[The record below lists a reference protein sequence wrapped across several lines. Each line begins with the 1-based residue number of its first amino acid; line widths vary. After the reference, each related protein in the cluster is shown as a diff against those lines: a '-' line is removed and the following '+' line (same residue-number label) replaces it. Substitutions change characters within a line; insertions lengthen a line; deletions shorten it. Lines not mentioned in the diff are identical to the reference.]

1 MRGRSCPAASPSARP
16 RVPLDSGER
25 AQGGGLDQECSR
37 DSPVNLLESQ
47 IERDRDKQ
55 KPRRADAKSRWLR
68 RTLSRRER
76 HRRLRYAS
84 SACTAAA
91 RRARLLPI
99 AFLDSHPSCGRANW
113 QSSFLWTGP
122 LSFRWRRATRQTY
135 VLGIAERMTELELRT
150 IPLCSLQ
157 WTHIGLPVNMT
168 ACLASPKERWPQ
180 LSSQLS
186 HVDSLAAASPS
197 LLLRRPH
204 QRRPSGAI
212 LATIASQTFPPCTWY
227 RSKTRR
233 CRKPTHSH

>member
-37 DSPVNLLESQ
+37 DSPDKVHLESQ

-55 KPRRADAKSRWLR
+55 KPRRADAKSRWLRR

-99 AFLDSHPSCGRANW
+99 AFLGSHPSCGRANW

-157 WTHIGLPVNMT
+157 WTHIGLPVNT
-168 ACLASPKERWPQ
+168 WLARTFFGRILDFGIQ
-180 LSSQLS
+180 
-186 HVDSLAAASPS
+186 
-197 LLLRRPH
+197 
-204 QRRPSGAI
+204 GA
-212 LATIASQTFPPCTWY
+212 PPGFALCPVGGAQ
-227 RSKTRR
+227 SV
-233 CRKPTHSH
+233 PTTPVLWIG